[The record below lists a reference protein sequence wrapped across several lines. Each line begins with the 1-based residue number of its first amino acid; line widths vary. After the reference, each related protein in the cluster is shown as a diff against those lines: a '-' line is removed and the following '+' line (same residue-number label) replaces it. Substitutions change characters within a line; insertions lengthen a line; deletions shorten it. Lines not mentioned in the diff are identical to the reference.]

1 MVRRLN
7 IIDRLEKLRAK
18 MQENN
23 VNCVLIFG
31 SRNVY
36 YFSGTS
42 QYGCLLVPLDDDPVL
57 LVRVNIEIAKK
68 ESCIKNMLELK
79 DTSNIGDILSELSLD
94 KGRIGIE
101 EKLISLALYKRIND
115 ILPKA
120 NFFDMTNDFYEL
132 RMIKDREEIEQ
143 IRKAAGFTNA
153 CHKRAKE
160 IVTAGMQENELAA
173 EVEYAMRKAG
183 NEGFI
188 FHRRWGASMFH
199 GMLASGPNIA
209 TISDYGA
216 FTITG
221 KGLSPAY
228 PYGAS
233 HRKIRKGEPVVID
246 YVGCAGGYHCDEART
261 YVAGKAERKL
271 QDIFDFLKKVEE
283 NAFETIRPG
292 VSVSK
297 IYDSARKVIEHTIY
311 KNNFMGF
318 GKYVGKYVGH
328 GLGLEIDEPPIIG
341 PNNQISVRAGMVIAL
356 EPKIMIPKY
365 GGAALEDTILVTENG
380 LEIITKTEREL
391 LET

>member
-7 IIDRLEKLRAK
+7 MIDRLEKLRAK

-42 QYGCLLVPLDDDPVL
+42 QHGCLLVPLDDDPIL
-57 LVRVNIEIAKK
+57 FVRVNIEIAKK

-101 EKLISLALYKRIND
+101 EELISFALYKRING
-115 ILPKA
+115 ILPKV
-120 NFFDMTNDFYEL
+120 NFLDMTNDFYEL

-143 IRKAAGFTNA
+143 IRKAAGFTNV

-173 EVEYAMRKAG
+173 EIEYAMRKAG

-209 TISDYGA
+209 TISGYGA

-233 HRKIRKGEPVVID
+233 HRKIRKGEAVVID
-246 YVGCAGGYHCDEART
+246 YVGCAGGYHCDETRT
-261 YVAGKAERKL
+261 YVVGKAERKI
-271 QDIFDFLKKVEE
+271 QDIFNILKKIEE
-283 NAFETIRPG
+283 SAFETIRPG
-292 VSVSK
+292 CPDWRHEKERSDLPSRSIPAGVSPRRTQRQANQ
-297 IYDSARKVIEHTIY
+297 DST
-311 KNNFMGF
+311 
-318 GKYVGKYVGH
+318 
-328 GLGLEIDEPPIIG
+328 
-341 PNNQISVRAGMVIAL
+341 
-356 EPKIMIPKY
+356 
-365 GGAALEDTILVTENG
+365 
-380 LEIITKTEREL
+380 
-391 LET
+391 